1 MLATATYHARARRP
15 LPEKLQTRPAKEIV
29 LAAKSANRTQRIH
42 ARRRS

>member
-15 LPEKLQTRPAKEIV
+15 RPEPQQVRPAKQIL
-29 LAAKSANRTQRIH
+29 LAARQANRAQRMH